1 MERIDGANRSSES
14 VEQLDGV
21 NLWSD
26 SMKRIGGANLWS
38 EPKERMSDS
47 MEQMSELI
55 ERLKR
60 R

>member
-47 MEQMSELI
+47 MEQMRELI